1 MFYVYPNGSS
11 GWSISVEPPVNQEY
25 YEFETLPD
33 GDGTIVYR
41 DGELVRVPPV
51 EPVPNEV
58 EQNWVYDP
66 NTNTFSEPVPTP
78 DPRPTPSGDYNEF
91 IAGLM
96 EGYQNG

>member
-25 YEFETLPD
+25 YKFETLPD

-51 EPVPNEV
+51 EP
-58 EQNWVYDP
+58 EQDETP
-66 NTNTFSEPVPTP
+66 EQSGSE
-78 DPRPTPSGDYNEF
+78 YNAFLE
-91 IAGLM
+91 GLM

>member
-11 GWSISVEPPVNQEY
+11 GWSISVEPPINQEY

-51 EPVPNEV
+51 EPEQSGNE
-58 EQNWVYDP
+58 
-66 NTNTFSEPVPTP
+66 
-78 DPRPTPSGDYNEF
+78 YNAFLE
-91 IAGLM
+91 GLM

>member
-41 DGELVRVPPV
+41 DGELVRISPV
-51 EPVPNEV
+51 EP
-58 EQNWVYDP
+58 
-66 NTNTFSEPVPTP
+66 EPIP
-78 DPRPTPSGDYNEF
+78 DPGSTPSGDYDEF

>member
-41 DGELVRVPPV
+41 DGELVRVPSV
-51 EPVPNEV
+51 
-58 EQNWVYDP
+58 
-66 NTNTFSEPVPTP
+66 EPVPTP
-78 DPRPTPSGDYNEF
+78 DPGPTPSGVEIYSD
-91 IAGLM
+91 IAKAIR
-96 EGYQNG
+96 EGVDSI

>member
-41 DGELVRVPPV
+41 DGELVRVLPV
-51 EPVPNEV
+51 
-58 EQNWVYDP
+58 
-66 NTNTFSEPVPTP
+66 EPVPTP
-78 DPRPTPSGDYNEF
+78 DPGPTPSGVEIYSD
-91 IAGLM
+91 IAKAIR
-96 EGYQNG
+96 EGVDSI